1 MATEP
6 MKIPTDPF
14 PLLPL
19 RGGVLLPGTVTTIP
33 VGRRK
38 SVELIRALART
49 GPPAIIG
56 VGVQSDPRTSDPTRE
71 DIEPVATL
79 AEVIAV
85 NQAAASAYMVTLRGI
100 GRFTIDAMPE
110 REPYWRV
117 AGTAVVDPTN
127 DSDEARL
134 LARALAEQI
143 GALDA
148 EAQGALGQLVK
159 ETDPDAD
166 PGVFADRVAS
176 LLDVSFDERVKLLG
190 STSAIDR
197 LERVVALAGESL
209 ARGEVEEKIRTSV
222 RKAFKDHQRESILR
236 QQLKAIREELGE
248 GDGDT
253 DDLRGRLE
261 AMELPEEVRKVVDR
275 ELGRL
280 EGLQSGQAEYNVVR
294 TYLETIADLPW
305 NTRAPVNDDLDRVS
319 AKLDADH
326 YGLDTVKRRILEHM
340 AVLKLSGNPR
350 GTILCLAGPPG
361 TGKTSLA
368 RSIADATGRP
378 FVRIAL
384 GGVRDEAEVRGHRR
398 TYVGALPGR
407 LIQGLRK
414 AGAKNP
420 VMLLDELD
428 KMSASSFT
436 GSPEAA
442 MLEVLDPEQ
451 NVVFTDHYLELP
463 FDLSEVLFVCTANDI
478 GKLSAP
484 LRDRLEIVELE
495 GYTYEEKVHIAN
507 QHLVPKQLQNH
518 GVSADADESDK
529 PSLGIDDETL
539 RAIIRDY
546 TREAGVRQLER
557 EIIRLCR
564 AAALSVARGQ
574 ANRIDVGPGELG
586 EYLGKPKYRS
596 EVAERTALPGV
607 ATGLAWTPVGG
618 DILFIETS
626 KMPGKGGLEITGQLG
641 DVMKESARAAL
652 TYVRSNAEMLG
663 IDTDQLARLDLHI
676 HVPAGAVPKDGP
688 SAGVTI
694 FTALTSLLTARQVRS
709 DTAMTGECT
718 LRGRVLP
725 VGGIK
730 AKVLAAHRA
739 GLTRVILPQQN
750 ERDIDDVP
758 EDVRDQIEF
767 ILADDMSEVLA
778 AALESTAV
786 DAPLGPGLH
795 PIGGPSDGPQ
805 PMSARRR

>member
-1 MATEP
+1 

-463 FDLSEVLFVCTANDI
+463 FDL
-478 GKLSAP
+478 
-484 LRDRLEIVELE
+484 
-495 GYTYEEKVHIAN
+495 
-507 QHLVPKQLQNH
+507 
-518 GVSADADESDK
+518 
-529 PSLGIDDETL
+529 
-539 RAIIRDY
+539 
-546 TREAGVRQLER
+546 
-557 EIIRLCR
+557 
-564 AAALSVARGQ
+564 
-574 ANRIDVGPGELG
+574 
-586 EYLGKPKYRS
+586 
-596 EVAERTALPGV
+596 
-607 ATGLAWTPVGG
+607 
-618 DILFIETS
+618 
-626 KMPGKGGLEITGQLG
+626 
-641 DVMKESARAAL
+641 
-652 TYVRSNAEMLG
+652 
-663 IDTDQLARLDLHI
+663 
-676 HVPAGAVPKDGP
+676 
-688 SAGVTI
+688 
-694 FTALTSLLTARQVRS
+694 
-709 DTAMTGECT
+709 
-718 LRGRVLP
+718 
-725 VGGIK
+725 
-730 AKVLAAHRA
+730 
-739 GLTRVILPQQN
+739 
-750 ERDIDDVP
+750 
-758 EDVRDQIEF
+758 
-767 ILADDMSEVLA
+767 
-778 AALESTAV
+778 
-786 DAPLGPGLH
+786 
-795 PIGGPSDGPQ
+795 
-805 PMSARRR
+805 